1 MSNLK
6 PLFGNSDESQNPN
19 QQQAQPL
26 NFNLAD
32 APYLECENCG
42 SNIFH
47 ERIMIKKISKFMTG
61 GTQDSIVPIPVIA
74 CSSCNHVNEMFK
86 PQV

>member
-1 MSNLK
+1 MSTLR
-6 PLFGNSDESQNPN
+6 PIFGNQEEPQPVN

-42 SNIFH
+42 SNVFH

-61 GTQDSIVPIPVIA
+61 GAQDSIVPLPVIA
-74 CSSCNHVNEMFK
+74 CASCNHINEMFK